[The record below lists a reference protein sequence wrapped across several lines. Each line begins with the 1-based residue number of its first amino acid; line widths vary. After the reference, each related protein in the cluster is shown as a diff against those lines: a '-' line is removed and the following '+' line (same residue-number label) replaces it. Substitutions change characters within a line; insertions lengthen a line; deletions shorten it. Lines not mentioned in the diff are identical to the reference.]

1 MIDVAVVS
9 RAPED
14 LEPSAEPLSPR
25 ELRRHHSA
33 VFAAPREPA
42 GGGLA
47 SAWLPGTEFDKYQID
62 SRLAAGGMAELWRA
76 KIKGAYGFE
85 KRIVIKT
92 MHPSLQEKP
101 DLVQMFIGEAAI
113 AAQLDHPN
121 IVKVI
126 DFGRLEGRYF
136 IAMEYVPGITLR
148 VAHKRARAAG
158 GRLPIAAVLHVMM
171 DVCDAMDHLHGVADG
186 RGALGLVHR
195 DVSTDNIIISTGG
208 IAKLID
214 FGAARATARTPSPP
228 VFIGK
233 YRYAAPERI
242 RRVGEDH
249 RSDVYSAGV
258 VLYECLTGRRPFDGT
273 DAEVIAGLLASRACD
288 PRGRAP
294 ELPAR
299 LAEVV
304 VKATAQDPADRYA
317 TADALGS
324 ALSACLAE
332 VHGSSKQRDVTAAL
346 ADLLGDVPAVAGG
359 VWSPPRGVAVEAV
372 PTPIAEPGYDD
383 YVVAELTRPS
393 AQVTLRDTVRSDSG
407 RWFPTQF

>member
-1 MIDVAVVS
+1 MVS
-9 RAPED
+9 RAPEELD
-14 LEPSAEPLSPR
+14 PSAEPLSPQ
-25 ELRRHHSA
+25 ELRRSHSA
-33 VFAAPREPA
+33 VFVAPGEPA

-92 MHPSLQEKP
+92 MHPALQDKS

-121 IVKVI
+121 IVKVL

-148 VAHKRARAAG
+148 VAHKRARARG

-171 DVCDAMDHLHGVADG
+171 DVCDAMDHVHSAADG

-195 DVSTDNIIISTGG
+195 DISPDNIIISTGG

-214 FGAARATARTPSPP
+214 FGAARATARTPAPP
-228 VFIGK
+228 VFVGK

-288 PRGRAP
+288 PRARLP
-294 ELPAR
+294 EMSTR

-304 VKATAQDPADRYA
+304 VKATAQNPAHRHA
-317 TADALGS
+317 TADELGS
-324 ALSACLAE
+324 ALSGCLADA
-332 VHGSSKQRDVTAAL
+332 HGWSKQRDVTAAL
-346 ADLLGDVPAVAGG
+346 AELIVDGDGG
-359 VWSPPRGVAVEAV
+359 SGIWSPPRGVAIEAV

-383 YVVAELTRPS
+383 YAVGELTRPS
-393 AQVTLRDTVRSDSG
+393 ARITLRDSG
-407 RWFPTQF
+407 RSERRFPTQF